1 MPDKR
6 MRNIEGMNLWPNSS
20 TLEEKATNP
29 KLKNINLN
37 ENKNIEPRKL
47 R

>member
-1 MPDKR
+1 MPDKS
-6 MRNIEGMNLWPNSS
+6 MRNVEGINLWPITSS
-20 TLEEKATNP
+20 LEEKPTNP

-47 R
+47 